1 MRLINL
7 SEVMLR
13 TGFRKTAI
21 YSWIKDGT
29 FPLPAK
35 IGSSA
40 RWALEEIGDI
50 RKTFIMLHSRS
61 DVGKIFLPPQ

>member
-7 SEVMLR
+7 TEVMLR

-21 YSWIKDGT
+21 CSWIKDGT

-40 RWALEEIGDI
+40 RWSLEEIETWIQSKLDARPTTEDI
-50 RKTFIMLHSRS
+50 E
-61 DVGKIFLPPQ
+61 

>member
-7 SEVMLR
+7 TEVMLR

-29 FPLPAK
+29 FPLPDK

-40 RWALEEIGDI
+40 RWSLEEIEAWIQSKLDARPTTEDI
-50 RKTFIMLHSRS
+50 E
-61 DVGKIFLPPQ
+61 